1 MFDCVVVKGQ
11 HAGRYARLPVP
22 GSADTTAAESRW
34 AGLLQRRLR
43 LVVGRRLCL
52 RDAIRTKS
60 VHRFEFWVNADHLF
74 EHHESQGTPLSVTVV
89 SVFFTRQR
97 AIACRAGYC
106 YTVSVCLSVCP
117 MLVLCQTLLT
127 VRQALFQFFD
137 LYRRQITLFCHI
149 FIFQCIYT
157 RQLKCIVLIHT
168 VQHSLLWL
176 CARFDGIYE
185 QFLNL
190 RQKHLT

>member
-89 SVFFTRQR
+89 SVFFHTSDCNSMPSG
-97 AIACRAGYC
+97 ILLYC
-106 YTVSVCLSVCP
+106 FCMYVCLP
-117 MLVLCQTLLT
+117 NAGVLSNIMDC
-127 VRQALFQFFD
+127 
-137 LYRRQITLFCHI
+137 
-149 FIFQCIYT
+149 
-157 RQLKCIVLIHT
+157 
-168 VQHSLLWL
+168 
-176 CARFDGIYE
+176 
-185 QFLNL
+185 
-190 RQKHLT
+190 